1 MPGLPPLPA
10 GFCGLL
16 ANATLEI
23 FDLIN
28 AIFASAII
36 RRIIGADNCHE
47 AMATM
52 SNCIAKSFSSFLAL

>member
-1 MPGLPPLPA
+1 MVFFGI
-10 GFCGLL
+10 
-16 ANATLEI
+16 ATLEI

-52 SNCIAKSFSSFLAL
+52 SNCFAKKFSVRIWRCKVKPN